1 MDSEINTLLWP
12 LPRAWAA
19 RHPTAVDAMLSA
31 VLCAFA
37 AAGYVRSGGL
47 PGDRPLT
54 IFDWAVSAVAAG
66 AVAGRRRFP
75 RTLLIV
81 VTAGLA
87 TQYSI
92 TQHRNPLLI
101 LAGAILS
108 YTVAAGTDRRTT
120 WMHIAGSGFALY
132 LADAT
137 RRQDLLTLDSLPILT
152 FLSMAA
158 AFGDATRSR
167 RAYLAEVEERAR
179 RAEQTRE
186 EEAQRRVIQE
196 RLRIAREL
204 HDVVA
209 HHIAV
214 ISVQAAAASHLLD
227 RRPEQVRPAL
237 DLIRHSGDDVLKEL
251 SSIVGVL
258 RQSDDPVVTT
268 EPTPGLS
275 RLPALLET
283 VAAAGLRVAFEE
295 TGEPREL
302 PAVTD
307 LAAYRIVQE
316 ALTNAHKHGAG
327 TAELDLTWSGRSLT
341 IQVLNDVALH
351 GDTTGSGYGLVGM
364 RERAAAAN
372 GILEVHETPG
382 GRFTVHTA
390 LPYEDKK

>member
-1 MDSEINTLLWP
+1 MDSNMNGLIWP
-12 LPRAWAA
+12 IPRAWAA
-19 RHPTAVDAMLSA
+19 RHPTIIDSLLAVT
-31 VLCAFA
+31 LCAFA
-37 AAGYVRSGGL
+37 ATAYLKAETL
-47 PGDRPLT
+47 PDGRRMT
-54 IFDWAVSAVAAG
+54 TFDLIVSVVAAG

-75 RTLLIV
+75 RTLLIL

-87 TQYSI
+87 AQYTI
-92 TQHRNPLLI
+92 TQNRIPLLI
-101 LAGAILS
+101 MAGAIVS
-108 YTVAAGTDRRTT
+108 YTVASRTDRRTT

-132 LADAT
+132 LADAI
-137 RRQDLLTLDSLPILT
+137 RSRDLFALDSLPVLT

-227 RRPEQVRPAL
+227 KRPEQVRPAL

-275 RLPALLET
+275 RLPALLDT
-283 VAAAGLRVAFEE
+283 LRATGLDVRLQSCGTE
-295 TGEPREL
+295 REL
-302 PAVTD
+302 PAMAD
-307 LAAYRIVQE
+307 LAAYRITQE
-316 ALTNAHKHGAG
+316 ALTNAHKYG
-327 TAELDLTWSGRSLT
+327 TGSTALTLTWDNRGLT
-341 IQVLNDVALH
+341 IEVINPAR
-351 GDTTGSGYGLVGM
+351 GDRAAGSGYGIVGM
-364 RERAAAAN
+364 RERAVAA
-372 GILEVHETPG
+372 GGTLEAGETG
-382 GRFTVHTA
+382 DGRFRLLAV
-390 LPYEDKK
+390 LPFEEKS